1 MSYNRLVNVLV
12 ALLLVVGQL
21 AGAVHMASHVPHAPY
36 APHASHSSHAPALV
50 QGAAGHMLHD
60 HSALEHAA
68 HVHFHVHALAKP
80 ASISD
85 TLASIP
91 DKPAGKH
98 HTAHDCTLCHFATH
112 LLALDA
118 RASSLPV
125 PASNHSELVE
135 LAEHSPARVFTFAR
149 TIRGPPSI
157 PLI

>member
-21 AGAVHMASHVPHAPY
+21 TGAVHMASHAPHAPH
-36 APHASHSSHAPALV
+36 APHASYAPALA
-50 QGAAGHMLHD
+50 QGAAGHMSHD

-68 HVHFHVHALAKP
+68 HVHFHVHKVATLASRP
-80 ASISD
+80 D
-85 TLASIP
+85 TLASRP
-91 DKPAGKH
+91 DKPADKH
-98 HTAHDCTLCHFATH
+98 HTAHECTLCHFATH
-112 LLALDA
+112 LLALDT
-118 RASSLPV
+118 RFSSLPV
-125 PASNHSELVE
+125 PASNHGVLVE